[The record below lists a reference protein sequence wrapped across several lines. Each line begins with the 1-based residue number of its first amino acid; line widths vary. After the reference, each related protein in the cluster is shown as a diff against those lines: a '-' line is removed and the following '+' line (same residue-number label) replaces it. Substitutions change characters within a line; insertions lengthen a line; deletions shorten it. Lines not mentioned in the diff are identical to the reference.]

1 MRHPL
6 CQRCK
11 LVADPDAILA
21 RPIRDYR
28 DFVDAIFRCYADAQ
42 GKPRWGDKTPFYT
55 PDIDIIRRV
64 FPDAKL
70 VHLVRDG
77 RDVVLSQRSIEWLSG
92 TLATLAL
99 AWRWK
104 TTFSHK
110 VGAMLGQEFL
120 EVSHESLVC
129 RP

>member
-6 CQRCK
+6 VQRGK

-55 PDIDIIRRV
+55 PDIDLIRRV
-64 FPDAKL
+64 FPDAKID
-70 VHLVRDG
+70 HLVRDG
-77 RDVVLSQRSIEWLSG
+77 RDVVLSHGSIEWVSG
-92 TLATLAL
+92 NLPKLGL
-99 AWRWK
+99 DWQWN
-104 TTFSHK
+104 TTTPNK
-110 VGAMLGQEFL
+110 VGQVIDEAFL
-120 EVSHESLVC
+120 AVASAILLIRH
-129 RP
+129 

>member
-6 CQRCK
+6 VQRGK

-64 FPDAKL
+64 FPDAKI

-77 RDVVLSQRSIEWLSG
+77 RDVVLSQRSIVDVWEPAEAG
-92 TLATLAL
+92 VGLAVEDHHRPQKIGRASC
-99 AWRWK
+99 RER
-104 TTFSHK
+104 
-110 VGAMLGQEFL
+110 VGKY
-120 EVSHESLVC
+120 V
-129 RP
+129 